1 MPLPA
6 QLKTRLRLPL
16 IAAPM
21 FLVSGPALVKAACRS
36 GVIGSFPTANCR
48 TVEELDG
55 WLTDIDDDLRRAAD
69 ETGRA
74 PAPLCPNLIVH
85 RSNPR
90 LADDLA
96 AVLRHEPEMV
106 ITSVG
111 SPQPVMKPL
120 KDAGC

>member
-1 MPLPA
+1 MSLPA
-6 QLKTRLRLPL
+6 KLKSRLRLPL

-36 GVIGSFPTANCR
+36 GMIGSFPTANCR

-96 AVLRHEPEMV
+96 VVL
-106 ITSVG
+106 
-111 SPQPVMKPL
+111 
-120 KDAGC
+120 